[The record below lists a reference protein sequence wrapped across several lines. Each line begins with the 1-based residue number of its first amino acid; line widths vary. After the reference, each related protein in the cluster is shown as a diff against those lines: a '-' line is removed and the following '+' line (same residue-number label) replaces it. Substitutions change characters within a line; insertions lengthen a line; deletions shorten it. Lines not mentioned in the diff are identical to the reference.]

1 MSCHIERC
9 KEKMENRLNLLIDM
23 IKMDT
28 TGGKEAALAEMLVER
43 LAAVGIEGRLAPVD
57 AGRFNLVACLPGRSR
72 GNRLVFNAHLDTV
85 PVGAGWTKAPFGA
98 EIAGGKL
105 YGRGASDT
113 KSSLAAMAMALIEF
127 AQEGIALEHDLVL
140 LATAGEE
147 KDMAGAR
154 AFVANG
160 GMEGAGCLVV
170 GEPTNHVGEA
180 GCLEVVNT
188 TKGCLLADVRTKGVS
203 SHGAKPEEGL
213 NAVLLMAEYLD
224 WLKKHPPYE
233 SFASDPDLG
242 RPTWAPTIIQ
252 GGKAANMIPDT
263 CEAILDLRPIPGMS
277 EEDALRPLLEAAA
290 AIWGTSWEKFIEI
303 SARFFLRPLRCATSH
318 PVLEKAM
325 AAALACGIKANFRRF
340 FGASDVSYLCVDPA
354 MPFFIF
360 GPGIE
365 SQAHKADEYL
375 WLDDYWSAV
384 DFYRNFALRQVGG
397 GAKQQQE

>member
-1 MSCHIERC
+1 MSCHVDR

-23 IKMDT
+23 IKIDT

-43 LAAVGIEGRLAPVD
+43 LAAVGIEGALAPVE

-72 GNRLVFNAHLDTV
+72 GNKLVLNAHLDTV
-85 PVGAGWTKAPFGA
+85 PVGAGWTKDPFGA
-98 EIAGGKL
+98 EIADGKL
-105 YGRGASDT
+105 FGRGSSDT
-113 KSSLAAMAMALIEF
+113 KSSLAAMTMVMLEF
-127 AQEGIALEHDLVL
+127 AQEGIELEHDLVL
-140 LATAGEE
+140 LGTAGEE

-154 AFVANG
+154 AFVAAG

-188 TKGCLLADVRTKGVS
+188 TKGCLLADLRTKGVS
-203 SHGAKPEEGL
+203 SHGAKPEEGV

-233 SFASDPDLG
+233 SFGSDPDLG

-263 CEAILDLRPIPGMS
+263 CEAILDLRPIPGMT
-277 EEDALRPLLEAAA
+277 EEDVLRPLREAAA

-303 SARFFLRPLRCATSH
+303 SARFFLRPLRCEASH
-318 PVLEKAM
+318 PVLEKAL
-325 AAALACGIKANFRRF
+325 AAASDCGIKANFRRF
-340 FGASDVSYLCVDPA
+340 FGASDISYLCVDPE

-375 WLDDYWSAV
+375 WVNDYLSAV
-384 DFYRNFALRQVGG
+384 EFYRKFALRQVARD
-397 GAKQQQE
+397 AKQYQ

>member
-1 MSCHIERC
+1 
-9 KEKMENRLNLLIDM
+9 M
-23 IKMDT
+23 IKIDT

-43 LAAVGIEGRLAPVD
+43 LAAVGIESRLAPVE
-57 AGRFNLVACLPGRSR
+57 AGRFNLAACLPGRSR
-72 GNRLVFNAHLDTV
+72 GNRLVLNAHLDTV
-85 PVGAGWTKAPFGA
+85 PVGAGWTKDPFGA
-98 EIAGGKL
+98 EIADRKL

-113 KSSLAAMAMALIEF
+113 KSSLAAMAMVMIEF
-127 AQEGIALEHDLVL
+127 AQEGIELEHDLVL
-140 LATAGEE
+140 LGTAGEE

-154 AFVANG
+154 AFVASG
-160 GMEGAGCLVV
+160 GMEGVGCLVV

-188 TKGCLLADVRTKGVS
+188 TKGCLPADVRTKGVS

-233 SFASDPDLG
+233 RFGPDPDLG
-242 RPTWAPTIIQ
+242 WPTWAPTIIP
-252 GGKAANMIPDT
+252 GGNAAKLIPDT
-263 CEAILDLRPIPGMS
+263 CEAILDVRPIPGMT
-277 EEDALRPLLEAAA
+277 EEDSMRPLREAAT

-303 SARFFLRPLRCATSH
+303 SARFFLRPLRCEASH

-354 MPFFIF
+354 MRFSFLAQGSKARRIKRMNTF
-360 GPGIE
+360 GWTIIGQRSTSIGISSCGKWAE
-365 SQAHKADEYL
+365 T
-375 WLDDYWSAV
+375 
-384 DFYRNFALRQVGG
+384 
-397 GAKQQQE
+397 